1 MSILKSKTTN
11 YEFSLEEMSKLI
23 ANDLGFPVEAI
34 TVSYIQQDVSN
45 DRFDRFPNYQVTK
58 VQVKVDETKLPP
70 QK

>member
-34 TVSYIQQDVSN
+34 SVSYIQQDVSN

-58 VQVKVDETKLPP
+58 VRVKVDETKLPP